1 MNVKKFFEKHG
12 VTVCAVLSLIACI
25 MPFYNASVESYYFD
39 MSESYN
45 LFQTLQ
51 DEFSLQAFLFLLLP
65 VVLIVLHYVLKG
77 KSRKISLLSVSAIFI
92 LNALVELVSSTGTF
106 ADYYYAAEYKP
117 VFGFYFAVLCNIAAL
132 VMVIVQDKK
141 CSASFSVS
149 APSGGA
155 PNFQIAEQI
164 SSLAAK
170 GAAMIA
176 SAPFQKQEDSQEK
189 KRLRT
194 QMDALQ
200 KELDK
205 QYADLG
211 KQYVDS
217 LSDGSASKND
227 MDTAVQMIRQKKESL
242 SKLEKELMEIEKS
255 TINNRIFAEKQ
266 QALES
271 FNAEMTK
278 LEKAVSMEVMSQEEF
293 NEKRSALQR
302 RMDNFEAIKRIEIQ
316 QEMGIITREEKD
328 RKIAQLIQ

>member
-65 VVLIVLHYVLKG
+65 IVLIVLHYVLKG

-141 CSASFSVS
+141 RSASFSVS

-266 QALES
+266 QALET
-271 FNAEMTK
+271 FNAELAK

-328 RKIAQLIQ
+328 RKIAQLVE

>member
-141 CSASFSVS
+141 RSASFSVS

-266 QALES
+266 QALET
-271 FNAEMTK
+271 FNAELAK

-328 RKIAQLIQ
+328 RKIAQLVE

>member
-51 DEFSLQAFLFLLLP
+51 EEFSLQAFLFLLLP

-141 CSASFSVS
+141 RSASFSVS

-266 QALES
+266 QALET
-271 FNAEMTK
+271 FNAELAK

-328 RKIAQLIQ
+328 RKIAQLVE

>member
-92 LNALVELVSSTGTF
+92 LNALLELVSSTGTF

-117 VFGFYFAVLCNIAAL
+117 VFGFYFAVLCIIAAL

-141 CSASFSVS
+141 RSASFSVS

-266 QALES
+266 QALET
-271 FNAEMTK
+271 FNAELAK

-328 RKIAQLIQ
+328 RKIAQLVE

>member
-117 VFGFYFAVLCNIAAL
+117 IFGFYFAVLCNIAAL

-141 CSASFSVS
+141 RSASFSVS

-266 QALES
+266 QALET
-271 FNAEMTK
+271 FNAELAK

-328 RKIAQLIQ
+328 RKIAQLVE

>member
-92 LNALVELVSSTGTF
+92 LNALLELVSSTGTF

-141 CSASFSVS
+141 RSASFSVS

-266 QALES
+266 QALET
-271 FNAEMTK
+271 FNAELAK

-328 RKIAQLIQ
+328 RKIAQLVE

>member
-117 VFGFYFAVLCNIAAL
+117 VFGFYFAVLCIIAAL

-141 CSASFSVS
+141 RSASFSVS

-266 QALES
+266 QALET
-271 FNAEMTK
+271 FNAELAK

-328 RKIAQLIQ
+328 RKIAQLVE

>member
-141 CSASFSVS
+141 RSASFSVS

-266 QALES
+266 QALET
-271 FNAEMTK
+271 FNAELAK

-293 NEKRSALQR
+293 TEKRSALQR

-328 RKIAQLIQ
+328 RKIAQLVE

>member
-117 VFGFYFAVLCNIAAL
+117 IFGFYFAVLCNIAAL

-141 CSASFSVS
+141 RSASFSVS

-227 MDTAVQMIRQKKESL
+227 IDTAVQMIRQKKESL

-255 TINNRIFAEKQ
+255 TINNRIFVEKQ
-266 QALES
+266 QALET
-271 FNAEMTK
+271 FNAELAK

-328 RKIAQLIQ
+328 RKIAQLVE

>member
-1 MNVKKFFEKHG
+1 MICPSR
-12 VTVCAVLSLIACI
+12 TIC
-25 MPFYNASVESYYFD
+25 
-39 MSESYN
+39 
-45 LFQTLQ
+45 QTLQ

-92 LNALVELVSSTGTF
+92 LNALLELVSSTGTF

-141 CSASFSVS
+141 RSASFSVS

-266 QALES
+266 QALET
-271 FNAEMTK
+271 FNAELAK

-328 RKIAQLIQ
+328 RKIAQLVE